1 MTVEEILK
9 QKNGNDFLATKQSE
23 LLNSGSGYTILLRV
37 YDDYDV
43 EKEYSKDHDFSFK
56 KFVRMFGRGVS
67 ADLFNLIQSLSDC
80 DELKNAICHPFD
92 FDGHS
97 IQLGK
102 NGMVTFLPYN
112 KTKGRQE
119 ISIYKFLKKSFSHI
133 LNDEKI
139 KTIGDEI
146 TTILSGY
153 ETEFVEGSE
162 IADVYRSVDTEDE
175 RWVKGSCMRLKPSS
189 YFKVYSDNPDV
200 CKMGV
205 IKKDGEIHGRFLYWK
220 NNEAD
225 DEGNQWFADVLYYK
239 SDTARCF
246 FFQYMV
252 ENNLKTLDNFDA
264 NFQVTLCKRVDSY
277 QELPYFDTLR
287 WSEGDEI
294 ITADGRGTEMTST
307 NGEDFES
314 LSGVWDEHDQCYI
327 DEEDSVYVEY
337 GNFNGITH
345 VDNTVEINF
354 GVGMGYRALSN
365 DCYYSDANEGYC
377 LQ

>member
-9 QKNGNDFLATKQSE
+9 QKNANDFLATKQGE
-23 LLNSGSGYTILLRV
+23 LLYSSGYTVLLRV
-37 YDDYDV
+37 YDDYDA

-56 KFVRMFGRGVS
+56 KFVRRLRRRVS
-67 ADLFNLIQSLSDC
+67 EELIALIYNLSDC
-80 DELKNAICHPFD
+80 DELKDAIHLPFD

-112 KTKGRQE
+112 KTNGRQE

-139 KTIGDEI
+139 KAIGDKI
-146 TTILSGY
+146 TTMSLEY
-153 ETEFVEGSE
+153 KMEFVEGSE
-162 IADVYRSVDTEDE
+162 IADVYGSVDTEHE
-175 RWVKGSCMRLKPSS
+175 GWVKGSCMRLRPSS
-189 YFKVYSDNPDV
+189 YFEVYSDNPDV

-220 NNEAD
+220 NDEAD

-246 FFQYMV
+246 FFQYMA
-252 ENNLKTLDNFDA
+252 ENNLKTLDNFVA
-264 NFQVTLCKRVDSY
+264 NLQVTLCKRVDSY
-277 QELPYFDTLR
+277 QDLPYFDTLR
-287 WSEGDEI
+287 WSEGNEI
-294 ITADGRGTEMTST
+294 ITADETGTEMVSADGG
-307 NGEDFES
+307 NFEFV
-314 LSGVWDEHDQCYI
+314 SGVWDEYDECYI
-327 DEEDSVYVEY
+327 DEDYSVYVEY
-337 GNFNGITH
+337 GSFDGTTH
-345 VDNTVEINF
+345 INNTVEIDF
-354 GVGMGYRALSN
+354 GVGRGHRALSD
-365 DCYYSDANEGYC
+365 DCYYSEANEGYC